1 MGDAKGRGT
10 DWRRLAIYFG
20 LLVGIGLLV
29 HLLYIGHIR
38 PTADALID
46 AARAAGTSAP
56 RSPYVVLRDGEQELC
71 IILFLWSFV
80 LTIWRLVELSAQW
93 DYFDALAT
101 TASEALAQSAATAN
115 HPLIKAV
122 TDSMAL
128 GQDGDIHKAREAAH
142 MHLETFGRT
151 LEASNSLF
159 RYVIWAV
166 PSIGFVGTVRGIGS
180 ALGEADKALAG
191 DIASMTANLGVA
203 FNSTLVALVLSLAL
217 MLFMHVLEGT
227 QDKLIIDI
235 EAECEER
242 IRAAARKAKPAA
254 SEVAAA

>member
-1 MGDAKGRGT
+1 MSTQRGQN
-10 DWRRLAIYFG
+10 WRKIAIYFG
-20 LLVGIGLLV
+20 LLIGIGLLV

-80 LTIWRLVELSAQW
+80 LTIWRVMELSAQW
-93 DYFDALAT
+93 DYFDALANT
-101 TASEALAQSAATAN
+101 PSEALAQSEATAN

-122 TDSMAL
+122 TDSMQL
-128 GQDGDIHKAREAAH
+128 GRDGDVHKAREAAH

-203 FNSTLVALVLSLAL
+203 FNSTFVALVLSLAL
-217 MLFMHVLEGT
+217 MLLMHILEGT

-242 IRAAARKAKPAA
+242 IRAADKAARSGAQ
-254 SEVAAA
+254 VAAA